1 MLVGSFYIIN
11 ELKVEGGE
19 VSAKIELQSHHPIF
33 EGHFPGEPVMPGV
46 TMIRICEEILSESLK
61 IQYRIKESKSI
72 KFLSIINPI
81 ENPSLEIFIQFK
93 HQDNQLIADFS
104 FIKSDGVVS
113 FKMNATLLNWD

>member
-1 MLVGSFYIIN
+1 
-11 ELKVEGGE
+11 
-19 VSAKIELQSHHPIF
+19 
-33 EGHFPGEPVMPGV
+33 MPGV